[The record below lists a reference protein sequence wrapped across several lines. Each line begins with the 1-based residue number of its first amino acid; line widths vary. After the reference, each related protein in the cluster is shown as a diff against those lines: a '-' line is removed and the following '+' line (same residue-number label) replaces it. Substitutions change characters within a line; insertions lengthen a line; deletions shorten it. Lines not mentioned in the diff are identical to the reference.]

1 MQEKDKKEISLW
13 AQQLLQR
20 QQGKFVERRLSSEE
34 SFSQT
39 AGSQYG
45 RKKPEEDRLHIF
57 PLIPFRKGSFDP
69 LLSSQGNRERGHA
82 AHSLQPRWWD
92 GKLLCSCWD
101 LQPWLLWG
109 VMDEREGEEEE
120 AVS

>member
-1 MQEKDKKEISLW
+1 MGTAAASET
-13 AQQLLQR
+13 A
-20 QQGKFVERRLSSEE
+20 GKICGEEAELRVE
-34 SFSQT
+34 FSQT
-39 AGSQYG
+39 AGSQCG
-45 RKKPEEDRLHIF
+45 RRRPEEDRLHIF
-57 PLIPFRKGSFDP
+57 PQIPLREGSFDP
-69 LLSSQGNRERGHA
+69 LLSSQGSREGGHA

-101 LQPWLLWG
+101 LQPCPLWG